1 VERIKNRSDFG
12 KEFRSIINLSDPS
25 PETKKAHSSSLIE
38 VRLQKIQELQ
48 RLGIAAF
55 TTGFVPNMNSVAFK
69 DKFGDVTEFDGS
81 EESVRMAGRIVALRI
96 LGKATF
102 IRIRDT
108 EGDFQVY
115 LGRDTLGAEAYKLVK
130 KLDIGDIIGV
140 RGRPFKTRTGE
151 LSVLADKMMILT
163 KSIRPLP
170 EKWHGL
176 HDVET
181 RYRQRYVDL
190 IANPAARDI
199 VRTRSR
205 IIAFLRN
212 FLVQRGFLEV
222 ETPMMQP
229 VPGGATAKPFETF
242 HHALNRSL
250 YLRIAPELYL
260 KRLLVG
266 GLERVFEINRNFR
279 NEGISTQHNPEFT
292 MLEFY
297 QSYSTYEDL
306 MALTEEMLSA
316 VAQEILGGYRFAY
329 GPKDVDLTPPWP
341 RMTVRD
347 ALLEYTGLSPSQVDD
362 RNAVFI
368 KTVEMG
374 LDVGKDDSLGKLW
387 MALFDEV
394 VEDRLWGPIFVHKY
408 PVEVSP
414 LARRNDEDPTVTDR
428 FELYICG
435 REMANAFTELT
446 DPLDQRARF
455 EEQVQARASGDDEA
469 HFLDEDFLRAL
480 EYGMPPAAGEGIGV
494 DRLVMLLTNSQS
506 IREVI
511 LFPHMRPEKGIG

>member
-1 VERIKNRSDFG
+1 
-12 KEFRSIINLSDPS
+12 LSDPS
-25 PETKKAHSSSLIE
+25 PDAKKPHTSSLIE
-38 VRLQKIQELQ
+38 ARLQKVQELE
-48 RLGIAAF
+48 RLGIPAF
-55 TTGFVPNMNSVAFK
+55 TTGFVPNTTSVAFK
-69 DKFGDVTEFDGS
+69 EKFGEFSDFDGS
-81 EESVRMAGRIVALRI
+81 EDPVRMAGRTIALRI
-96 LGKATF
+96 LGKAAF
-102 IRIRDT
+102 IRVRDAH
-108 EGDFQVY
+108 GDFQVY
-115 LGRDTLGAEAYKLVK
+115 LARDKLGDDAYKLVK

-140 RGRPFKTRTGE
+140 RGLPFKTRTGE
-151 LSVLADKMMILT
+151 LSVLADEMVILT
-163 KSIRPLP
+163 KSLRPLP

-176 HDVET
+176 QDVET

-190 IANPAARDI
+190 IANPEAREI

-205 IIAFLRN
+205 IITFLRN
-212 FLVQRGFLEV
+212 FLTDRGFLEV

-229 VPGGATAKPFETF
+229 IPGGAAAKPFETF
-242 HHALNRSL
+242 HHALNRKL

-260 KRLLVG
+260 KRCLVG
-266 GLERVFEINRNFR
+266 GFERVFEINRNFR

-297 QSYSTYEDL
+297 QSYSSYEDL
-306 MALTEEMLSA
+306 MALTEELLSSA
-316 VAQEILGGYRFAY
+316 AQEIVGAY
-329 GPKDVDLTPPWP
+329 KFPYGDREVDLTPPWE

-347 ALLEYTGLSPSQVDD
+347 AILQYSGLAPNQLDD

-368 KTVEMG
+368 KAVEMG
-374 LDVGKDDSLGKLW
+374 LDVGKDATLGKLW

-394 VEDRLWGPIFVHKY
+394 VEERLWGPIFIHKY

-414 LARRNDEDPTVTDR
+414 LARRNEEDPTVTDR

-455 EEQVQARASGDDEA
+455 EEQVQARASGDEEA

-480 EYGMPPAAGEGIGV
+480 EYGMPPAAGEGIGI
-494 DRLVMLLTNSQS
+494 DRLVMLLTNSSS

>member
-1 VERIKNRSDFG
+1 
-12 KEFRSIINLSDPS
+12 LSDSS
-25 PETKKAHSSSLIE
+25 PETKKPHASSLIE

-48 RLGIAAF
+48 QLGIPAF
-55 TTGFVPNMNSVAFK
+55 TTGFVPDIGAAAFK
-69 DKFGDVTEFDGS
+69 EQFRGISDFDGS
-81 EESVRMAGRIVALRI
+81 EELVRMAGRIIAIRI
-96 LGKATF
+96 LGKAAF
-102 IRIRDT
+102 VRVRDAKD
-108 EGDFQVY
+108 DFQIY
-115 LGRDTLGAEAYKLVK
+115 FARDILGDEEYKRAK

-140 RGRPFKTRTGE
+140 QGRPFRTRTGE
-151 LSVLADKMMILT
+151 LSLLADNVTILT
-163 KSIRPLP
+163 KSLRALP

-190 IANPAARDI
+190 IVNPAAREI

-205 IIAFLRN
+205 IITYLRN
-212 FLVQRGFLEV
+212 FLAEKGFLEV
-222 ETPMMQP
+222 ETPMMQAI
-229 VPGGATAKPFETF
+229 PGGAAAKPFETF
-242 HHALNRSL
+242 HHALNRKL

-266 GLERVFEINRNFR
+266 GFERVFEINRNFR

-297 QSYSTYEDL
+297 QAYSTYEDL
-306 MALTEEMLSA
+306 MALTEEMVSA
-316 VAQEILGGYRFAY
+316 TAREVLGGYKVPY
-329 GPKDVDLTPPWP
+329 GEGEVDLTPPWP

-347 ALLEYTGLSPSQVDD
+347 AILSYSGLSLNEVDD

-368 KTVEMG
+368 RAVEMG

-387 MALFDEV
+387 MALFDQT
-394 VEDRLWGPIFVHKY
+394 VEEKLWGPIFIHKY

-414 LARRNDEDPTVTDR
+414 LARRNEEDQTVTDR
-428 FELYICG
+428 FELYMCG

-446 DPLDQRARF
+446 DPLDQRSRF
-455 EEQVQARASGDDEA
+455 EEQVQARASGDEEA

-480 EYGMPPAAGEGIGV
+480 EYGMPPAAGEGIGI
-494 DRLVMLLTNSQS
+494 DRLVMLLTNSPS

>member
-1 VERIKNRSDFG
+1 
-12 KEFRSIINLSDPS
+12 LSDLS
-25 PETKKAHSSSLIE
+25 PDTKKTHASPLVE
-38 VRLQKIQELQ
+38 ARLQKVEELQ
-48 RLGIAAF
+48 LLGIPAF
-55 TTGFVPNMNSVAFK
+55 TTGFMPDTNAVGFK
-69 DKFGDVTEFDGS
+69 EKYGGLTDFDGS
-81 EESVRMAGRIVALRI
+81 EEPVKMAGRTIALRI
-96 LGKATF
+96 LGKAAF
-102 IRIRDT
+102 IRVRDS

-115 LGRDTLGAEAYKLVK
+115 LARDKLGDDAYKLVK

-140 RGRPFKTRTGE
+140 HGLPFKTRTGE
-151 LSVLADKMMILT
+151 LSVLADEMVILT
-163 KSIRPLP
+163 KSLRPLP

-176 HDVET
+176 QDVET

-190 IANPAARDI
+190 IANPEAREI

-205 IIAFLRN
+205 IVAFLRN
-212 FLVQRGFLEV
+212 FLADRGFLEV

-229 VPGGATAKPFETF
+229 IPGGATAKPFETF
-242 HHALNRSL
+242 HHALNRKL

-260 KRLLVG
+260 KRCLVG
-266 GLERVFEINRNFR
+266 GFERVFEINRNFR

-306 MALTEEMLSA
+306 IALTEEMLSKA
-316 VAQEILGGYRFAY
+316 AQEILGAY
-329 GPKDVDLTPPWP
+329 KFPYGDREVDLTPPWP
-341 RMTVRD
+341 RMTVKD
-347 ALLEYTGLSPSQVDD
+347 AVLEYSGLSASQVDD

-368 KTVEMG
+368 RAVEMG

-394 VEDRLWGPIFVHKY
+394 VEERLWGPIFIHKY

-414 LARRNDEDPTVTDR
+414 LARRNEEDPTVTDR

-446 DPLDQRARF
+446 DPLDQRSRF
-455 EEQVQARASGDDEA
+455 EEQVQARASGDEEA

-480 EYGMPPAAGEGIGV
+480 EYGMPPAAGEGIGI
-494 DRLVMLLTNSQS
+494 DRLVMLLTNSPS

>member
-1 VERIKNRSDFG
+1 MP
-12 KEFRSIINLSDPS
+12 DPS
-25 PETKKAHSSSLIE
+25 AEAKKAHTSSLTE

-48 RLGIAAF
+48 SIGISAF
-55 TTGFVPNMNSVAFK
+55 ATGFVPSMNSAAFREK
-69 DKFGDVTEFDGS
+69 YGDVTEFQGS
-81 EESVRMAGRIVALRI
+81 EEPVQMAGRAIALRI
-96 LGKATF
+96 LGKAAF
-102 IRIRDT
+102 IQVRDA

-115 LGRDTLGAEAYKLVK
+115 LARDAVGEEAYKQAK

-151 LSVLADKMMILT
+151 LSVLAEKLVILT
-163 KSIRPLP
+163 KSLRPLP

-176 HDVET
+176 QDVET

-190 IANPAARDI
+190 IVNQAAREI

-205 IIAFLRN
+205 IITFLRN

-229 VPGGATAKPFETF
+229 IPGGATAKPFETF

-306 MALTEEMLSA
+306 MDLTEEMLSA

-329 GPKDVDLTPPWP
+329 GDREIDLTPPWP
-341 RMTVRD
+341 RLTVRD
-347 ALLEYTGLSPSQVDD
+347 ALLQYSSLSPTQVDD

-368 KTVEMG
+368 RAVETG

-387 MALFDEV
+387 MALFDEL
-394 VEDRLWGPIFVHKY
+394 VEDRLWGPMFVHKY

-455 EEQVQARASGDDEA
+455 EEQVQARASGDEEA

-480 EYGMPPAAGEGIGV
+480 EYGMPPAAGEGIGI